1 MDILVI
7 NQDNIIG
14 FVAGCF
20 TTVAVIFCI
29 CLWVHGWG
37 YNEVRYVNA

>member
-20 TTVAVIFCI
+20 TTVAVIFVFVYGCM
-29 CLWVHGWG
+29 VGDTMK
-37 YNEVRYVNA
+37 

>member
-1 MDILVI
+1 MDTLLI

-20 TTVAVIFCI
+20 TTVAVIFVFVCG
-29 CLWVHGWG
+29 CM
-37 YNEVRYVNA
+37 VRDTTK